1 MNSPLTK
8 NIWAVGRNYAAH
20 ATEMNGVVPDAPLI
34 FLKSGNCLNPNSVIH
49 LPSWSNEIHH
59 EVEIA
64 FRIDENLSFSHV
76 TLALD
81 LTARDAQK
89 NAKAKGEPW
98 TLAKSFSGSC
108 PIGSWLSI
116 NDITNLNS
124 LTFNL
129 SKNKNL
135 AQQGQAADMIFKPL
149 NLLEFVKNHFPVSP
163 QDILLT
169 GTPAGVG
176 ALASGDLLQAELRD
190 DRQILLTCHWDVI

>member
-1 MNSPLTK
+1 MSFQLTK

-20 ATEMNGVVPDAPLI
+20 TSEMNALQPDAPII

-49 LPSWSNEIHH
+49 LPKWSNEIHH

-108 PIGSWLSI
+108 PIGSWLPI
-116 NDITNLNS
+116 NDIADLNS
-124 LTFNL
+124 LTFSL
-129 SKNKNL
+129 TKNKKP

-149 NLLEFVKNHFPVSP
+149 YLLEYIKNHFPVSS
-163 QDILLT
+163 QDILIT

-176 ALASGDLLQAELRD
+176 AVTSGDLLQAQLYEGK
-190 DRQILLTCHWDVI
+190 QVLLTCHWDVI